1 MLPFVR
7 PSLTG
12 LPKSYEKKE
21 RKQLN
26 EQLCQSRYEIAF
38 EGKLSKTLS
47 RNVNRVVSMVFI
59 FAKVTILSNLNQFIR
74 GYHSMMD

>member
-38 EGKLSKTLS
+38 EFSYIYVIS
-47 RNVNRVVSMVFI
+47 QDVFR
-59 FAKVTILSNLNQFIR
+59 AGVESTIIKPLF
-74 GYHSMMD
+74 Y